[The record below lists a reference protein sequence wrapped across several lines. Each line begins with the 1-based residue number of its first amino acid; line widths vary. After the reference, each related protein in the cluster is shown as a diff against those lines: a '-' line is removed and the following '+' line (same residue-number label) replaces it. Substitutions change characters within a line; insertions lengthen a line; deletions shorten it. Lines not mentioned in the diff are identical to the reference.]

1 MTIVCGNIF
10 YHAGSILLLQTGL
23 LPQNIS
29 PFSDSV
35 VSIGSLPLSFPT
47 IVLTEV
53 DPLEG

>member
-1 MTIVCGNIF
+1 MTIVCGNTF